1 MFSSFFNKS
10 KPIHIAMVC
19 GLMTIVFATVELSLF
34 KIEPHQFNWYFEQL
48 LMFLVLIFTVFV
60 IDFIIGRNK
69 LTSKNSFSILFFA
82 LAVMAIPKTIL
93 NLDILV
99 ANVFLLFAVRRL
111 ITLRSQKE
119 IIKKLFDA
127 TFWICIA
134 ALFYPWTI
142 LFLILIPTALLL
154 FKIANIKYW
163 LIPITA
169 IITVA
174 ILYACYAIIYQIDVL
189 AFYEEKLLYGFDF
202 SGWSQ
207 QRTIISLSLMLAYFL
222 WASVF
227 YFGKIRAIS
236 RNLKAPYYL
245 IFSVAVL
252 CILLTIIVPDKSG
265 SEWLFFF
272 MPFSVIMA
280 NYIQDI
286 AENWFKESLIIA
298 FLVLP
303 FLGLVL

>member
-10 KPIHIAMVC
+10 KPIHMALIC
-19 GLMTIVFATVELSLF
+19 GLISIVFISVELSLF
-34 KIEPHQFNWYFEQL
+34 KLEAREISWYFQQL

-69 LTSKNSFSILFFA
+69 LTSKNSYSLLFVA
-82 LAVMAIPKTIL
+82 LAIIAIPSTVL
-93 NLDILV
+93 NSDILM

-119 IIKKLFDA
+119 IIKKLFDS

-134 ALFYPWTI
+134 SLFYPWAIFFI
-142 LFLILIPTALLL
+142 LLIPVGLLL
-154 FKIANIKYW
+154 FKIANLKYW
-163 LIPITA
+163 LIPLMA

-174 ILYACYAIIYQIDVL
+174 ILYACYAIVYQIDIV
-189 AFYEEKLLYGFDF
+189 AFYKEKTFFSFDF
-202 SGWSQ
+202 SGWSNQ
-207 QRTIISLSLMLAYFL
+207 KIILSLALMLAYFL

-227 YFGKIRAIS
+227 YFGKIRGIS

-245 IFSVAVL
+245 IFAVA
-252 CILLTIIVPDKSG
+252 ILSILITLIVPEKSG
-265 SEWLFFF
+265 SEWLFFL
-272 MPFSVIMA
+272 MPFSVIIA

-286 AENWFKESLIIA
+286 TEVWFKESLIIA
-298 FLVLP
+298 FLLLP